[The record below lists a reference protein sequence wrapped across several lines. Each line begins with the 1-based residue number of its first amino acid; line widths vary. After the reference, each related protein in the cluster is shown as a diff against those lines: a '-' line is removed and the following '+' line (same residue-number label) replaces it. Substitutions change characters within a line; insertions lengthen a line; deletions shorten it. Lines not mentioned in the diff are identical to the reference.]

1 MNDTPI
7 KPAIGID
14 LGTTFSV
21 IAHVNDVGRP
31 ETIPNAEGDLLTP
44 SVILF
49 DEDEVIVGREAAKA
63 KATELEKIA
72 DCPKRQ
78 IGNQVYDK
86 VFGDRRYPPEALQG
100 WILNKL
106 KRDAARVAGDFDE
119 AVITVPAY
127 FDEVRRKSTQDSGF
141 IGGLKV
147 LEITLRTPCALA
159 AIKAISK
166 AVPDAH
172 VGAGTVCNSDDFSAA
187 IDAGARFIVSPGQ
200 SDSLFDKSITS
211 KTPLLPGAVTA
222 TEVMRAAEAGF
233 KVLKFFPAST
243 SGGAAAIKAFSGPF
257 ASVSFVPTG
266 GIGPKNL
273 LEYLELPNVQAAGG
287 SWMLP
292 KSKVQAGD
300 WQAVTQLC
308 REASELS
315 NMKELTQ

>member
-1 MNDTPI
+1 M
-7 KPAIGID
+7 
-14 LGTTFSV
+14 V
-21 IAHVNDVGRP
+21 I
-31 ETIPNAEGDLLTP
+31 E
-44 SVILF
+44 
-49 DEDEVIVGREAAKA
+49 READAIPMA
-63 KATELEKIA
+63 
-72 DCPKRQ
+72 
-78 IGNQVYDK
+78 
-86 VFGDRRYPPEALQG
+86 EAL
-100 WILNKL
+100 
-106 KRDAARVAGDFDE
+106 VAGG
-119 AVITVPAY
+119 I
-127 FDEVRRKSTQDSGF
+127 
-141 IGGLKV
+141 KV

-172 VGAGTVCNSDDFSAA
+172 VVAGTVCNSDDFSAA

-315 NMKELTQ
+315 NMNELTQ

>member
-1 MNDTPI
+1 M
-7 KPAIGID
+7 
-14 LGTTFSV
+14 V
-21 IAHVNDVGRP
+21 I
-31 ETIPNAEGDLLTP
+31 E
-44 SVILF
+44 
-49 DEDEVIVGREAAKA
+49 READAIPMA
-63 KATELEKIA
+63 
-72 DCPKRQ
+72 
-78 IGNQVYDK
+78 
-86 VFGDRRYPPEALQG
+86 EAL
-100 WILNKL
+100 
-106 KRDAARVAGDFDE
+106 VAGG
-119 AVITVPAY
+119 I
-127 FDEVRRKSTQDSGF
+127 
-141 IGGLKV
+141 KV

-159 AIKAISK
+159 AINAISK

>member
-1 MNDTPI
+1 M
-7 KPAIGID
+7 
-14 LGTTFSV
+14 V
-21 IAHVNDVGRP
+21 I
-31 ETIPNAEGDLLTP
+31 E
-44 SVILF
+44 
-49 DEDEVIVGREAAKA
+49 READAIPMA
-63 KATELEKIA
+63 
-72 DCPKRQ
+72 
-78 IGNQVYDK
+78 
-86 VFGDRRYPPEALQG
+86 EAL
-100 WILNKL
+100 
-106 KRDAARVAGDFDE
+106 VAGG
-119 AVITVPAY
+119 I
-127 FDEVRRKSTQDSGF
+127 
-141 IGGLKV
+141 KV

-172 VGAGTVCNSDDFSAA
+172 VVAGTVCNSDDFSAA

>member
-1 MNDTPI
+1 VLPQAYDFLAST
-7 KPAIGID
+7 
-14 LGTTFSV
+14 SV
-21 IAHVNDVGRP
+21 IPVM
-31 ETIPNAEGDLLTP
+31 
-44 SVILF
+44 VI
-49 DEDEVIVGREAAKA
+49 EREADAIPMA
-63 KATELEKIA
+63 
-72 DCPKRQ
+72 
-78 IGNQVYDK
+78 
-86 VFGDRRYPPEALQG
+86 EAL
-100 WILNKL
+100 
-106 KRDAARVAGDFDE
+106 VAGG
-119 AVITVPAY
+119 I
-127 FDEVRRKSTQDSGF
+127 
-141 IGGLKV
+141 KV

-200 SDSLFDKSITS
+200 SDSLFDKSIIS

>member
-1 MNDTPI
+1 VLPQAYDFLAST
-7 KPAIGID
+7 
-14 LGTTFSV
+14 SV
-21 IAHVNDVGRP
+21 IPVM
-31 ETIPNAEGDLLTP
+31 
-44 SVILF
+44 VI
-49 DEDEVIVGREAAKA
+49 EREADAIPMA
-63 KATELEKIA
+63 
-72 DCPKRQ
+72 
-78 IGNQVYDK
+78 
-86 VFGDRRYPPEALQG
+86 EAL
-100 WILNKL
+100 
-106 KRDAARVAGDFDE
+106 VAGG
-119 AVITVPAY
+119 I
-127 FDEVRRKSTQDSGF
+127 
-141 IGGLKV
+141 KV

>member
-1 MNDTPI
+1 MLPQAYNFLAST
-7 KPAIGID
+7 
-14 LGTTFSV
+14 SV
-21 IAHVNDVGRP
+21 IPVM
-31 ETIPNAEGDLLTP
+31 
-44 SVILF
+44 VI
-49 DEDEVIVGREAAKA
+49 EREADAIPMA
-63 KATELEKIA
+63 
-72 DCPKRQ
+72 
-78 IGNQVYDK
+78 
-86 VFGDRRYPPEALQG
+86 EAL
-100 WILNKL
+100 
-106 KRDAARVAGDFDE
+106 VAGG
-119 AVITVPAY
+119 I
-127 FDEVRRKSTQDSGF
+127 
-141 IGGLKV
+141 KV

-292 KSKVQAGD
+292 KSKVKAGD
-300 WQAVTQLC
+300 WKAVTQLC

>member
-1 MNDTPI
+1 MLPQAYDFLAST
-7 KPAIGID
+7 
-14 LGTTFSV
+14 SV
-21 IAHVNDVGRP
+21 IPVM
-31 ETIPNAEGDLLTP
+31 
-44 SVILF
+44 VI
-49 DEDEVIVGREAAKA
+49 EREADAIPMA
-63 KATELEKIA
+63 
-72 DCPKRQ
+72 
-78 IGNQVYDK
+78 
-86 VFGDRRYPPEALQG
+86 EAL
-100 WILNKL
+100 
-106 KRDAARVAGDFDE
+106 VAGG
-119 AVITVPAY
+119 I
-127 FDEVRRKSTQDSGF
+127 
-141 IGGLKV
+141 KV

-211 KTPLLPGAVTA
+211 KAPLLPGAVTA

>member
-1 MNDTPI
+1 MLPQAYDFLAST
-7 KPAIGID
+7 
-14 LGTTFSV
+14 SV
-21 IAHVNDVGRP
+21 IPVM
-31 ETIPNAEGDLLTP
+31 
-44 SVILF
+44 VI
-49 DEDEVIVGREAAKA
+49 EREADAIPMA
-63 KATELEKIA
+63 
-72 DCPKRQ
+72 
-78 IGNQVYDK
+78 
-86 VFGDRRYPPEALQG
+86 EAL
-100 WILNKL
+100 
-106 KRDAARVAGDFDE
+106 VAGG
-119 AVITVPAY
+119 I
-127 FDEVRRKSTQDSGF
+127 
-141 IGGLKV
+141 KV

-211 KTPLLPGAVTA
+211 KTPLLQGAVTA